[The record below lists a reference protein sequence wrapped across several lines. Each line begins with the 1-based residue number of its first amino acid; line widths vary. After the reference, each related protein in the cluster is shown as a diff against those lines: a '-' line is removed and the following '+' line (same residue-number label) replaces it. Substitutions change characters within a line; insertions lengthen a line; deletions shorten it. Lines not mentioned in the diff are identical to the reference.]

1 MKTLVFVCLFGS
13 VFCNPWGSAVYDT
26 PEVAAA
32 KASHLAALAKAH
44 QEAHQSSLNA
54 QDRSGVEDDGSYS
67 EEKYGSEKGDDAS
80 WKEDDG
86 SWKSNE
92 QSWAPQAHSWTPQAQ
107 QWSQPQVHQAVQG
120 HYHGA
125 EKKWTGPVALPPGF
139 DKNGAPL
146 QVLDTPEVAAE
157 KAKHFHLYAHSAHK
171 AAPPAHAGSH
181 ANSAAPSWAPQAA
194 HSWH

>member
-1 MKTLVFVCLFGS
+1 MKSLVFVCLFGS

-44 QEAHQSSLNA
+44 QESWNA

-67 EEKYGSEKGDDAS
+67 EEKYGSEKGDDGS

-86 SWKSNE
+86 SYKGE
-92 QSWAPQAHSWTPQAQ
+92 DRSWSPQGHSWTPQPQ
-107 QWSQPQVHQAVQG
+107 QWNQPQVHQAVHG
-120 HYHGA
+120 HWQGA
-125 EKKWTGPVALPPGF
+125 EKKWTGPVALPPGY

-157 KAKHFHLYAHSAHK
+157 KAKHFHLYTHGAY
-171 AAPPAHAGSH
+171 AAAAASHAAPAHA
-181 ANSAAPSWAPQAA
+181 APAEPHWAPQAA